1 MDFNK
6 STSNFKGYFE
16 LPLNE
21 RNVSYGINNVSLC
34 LIKILKLQKKYSM
47 FIYNKLS
54 LYTNW

>member
-34 LIKILKLQKKYSM
+34 L
-47 FIYNKLS
+47 
-54 LYTNW
+54 